1 MGISLIE
8 KDGKRLSEEKIG
20 IKIADGTFFP
30 ILEEDSLKKKRLVLT
45 TVNDNQS
52 SVQIDLYKGKGEN
65 FTDPAY
71 VGSLMINSIA
81 PVEKGIPEIELKI
94 GLDEENVLNT
104 TAKDLASGTEES
116 LSVSLESL
124 SDETTYDV
132 PEFSL
137 EDDFDENEYDD
148 MDLEETGEDDSDFSF
163 DDAEVPDEAPANE
176 DDEPPIF
183 NKESDRNTEPA
194 DESYYAAPSGRSENK
209 EKHRLHP
216 LLIALFVLLSLVV
229 LAGLVYFVYNSFSGK
244 DAPVLQAEKATPEKN
259 TPSVKNVPVQNVQPS
274 TEVKKTASVPA
285 VSEAKKVSTGSPG
298 VWYRIRWGDTL
309 WGISYSFYRSPKL
322 YAKIVRENKIKN
334 PHLIFAETKIFIPKE

>member
-1 MGISLIE
+1 M
-8 KDGKRLSEEKIG
+8 SEERIG

-71 VGSLMINSIA
+71 VGSLMIDNIA

-104 TAKDLASGTEES
+104 TAKDLVSGTEES

-137 EDDFDENEYDD
+137 EDDFDENEYNDIN
-148 MDLEETGEDDSDFSF
+148 LEETDEDGSDFSF
-163 DDAEVPDEAPANE
+163 DDDEVSSEALSHE
-176 DDEPPIF
+176 DDGHDLFDE
-183 NKESDRNTEPA
+183 ESDINTEPIGKS
-194 DESYYAAPSGRSENK
+194 DYAVPSGQTDNK

-244 DAPVLQAEKATPEKN
+244 DAPVLQAQKTTQEKN
-259 TPSVKNVPVQNVQPS
+259 TPSVKNVTTQNVQPS
-274 TEVKKTASVPA
+274 AEIKKAASVPA
-285 VSEAKKVSTGSPG
+285 VSEAKKVSNRSPG

-309 WGISYSFYRSPKL
+309 WGISYSFYSSPKL

-334 PHLIFAETKIFIPKE
+334 PDLIFAETKIFIPKE

>member
-1 MGISLIE
+1 
-8 KDGKRLSEEKIG
+8 LSEEKIG

-71 VGSLMINSIA
+71 VGSLMIDSIA

-148 MDLEETGEDDSDFSF
+148 MDLEEPNEDGSDFSF
-163 DDAEVPDEAPANE
+163 DDAEVSDEVPSYE
-176 DDEPPIF
+176 DDGSPFF
-183 NKESDRNTEPA
+183 NEESDRNTEPVGESD
-194 DESYYAAPSGRSENK
+194 DEVPSGQTENK

-244 DAPVLQAEKATPEKN
+244 DAPVLQAEKATQVKN
-259 TPSVKNVPVQNVQPS
+259 TPLMKNVTAQNVEPPS
-274 TEVKKTASVPA
+274 ESKKTASVPV
-285 VSEAKKVSTGSPG
+285 VSEAKKVSNSSPG

-309 WGISYSFYRSPKL
+309 WGISYSFYSSPKL
-322 YAKIVRENKIKN
+322 YAKIVKENKIKN
-334 PHLIFAETKIFIPKE
+334 PDLIFAETKIFIPKE